1 MGHFFSEDNPVFA
14 LLGRLTD
21 MVIVSVLWLVLCLPV
36 ITAGAS
42 SSALYYAVTK
52 SLRHRRGYISKEF
65 FRGFRSCLKQSTL
78 IWLIY
83 AAAALLTVA
92 DIRIMQLS
100 QGNAAAFMRF
110 LFGVLMLCLTI
121 WLTWALAYVARFKL
135 TLRGVMKNAA
145 LMAIRHLPS
154 SLLILAVAVCA
165 VLILYMMPFLLIIVP
180 ALKALLDSLV
190 LERVFLRYMTDEDR
204 RMEEMRNHP
213 ENFEYVNR
221 NE

>member
-21 MVIVSVLWLVLCLPV
+21 MVIVSVLWLLLCLPV

-42 SSALYYAVTK
+42 SSGLYYAVTK
-52 SLRHRRGYISKEF
+52 SLRHRRGYISREF
-65 FRGFRSCLKQSTL
+65 FRGFKSCFKQSTL

-83 AAAALLTVA
+83 AAAALLTLV

-100 QGNAAAFMRF
+100 RGNTAVFMRF

-121 WLTWALAYVARFKL
+121 WLTWALAYAARFSL
-135 TLRGVMKNAA
+135 TLPGVMKNAA

-154 SLLILAVAVCA
+154 SLLILAVAVSA
-165 VLILYMMPFLLIIVP
+165 VLILYMIPFLLIIIP
-180 ALKALLDSLV
+180 AVKALLDSLI

-204 RMEEMRNHP
+204 KLEEMRNHP